1 MVVKVSEKMDGKGL
15 IIAIVCASLVSTL
28 ISSSIILG
36 VPQIRETLRG
46 PIGPIGVTGAQG
58 PIGPQGVKGDTGL
71 RGLQGLQGPQGI
83 QGLTG
88 ATGVQG
94 SQGIQGLQG
103 PSKIPLVSV
112 TSRIADVVDATGT
125 YRDIPDMEV
134 DIIVDR
140 SSNLLVHVTVL
151 LGGVYTSTAT
161 SGYDELSVR
170 ALVDGTAMRP
180 TYISAY
186 DVALNPDPDG
196 ERQRFS
202 CMFTYPVSADT
213 YTIRLQ
219 AKVSINSEVDI
230 YDRELIVLALP
241 TN

>member
-1 MVVKVSEKMDGKGL
+1 MDSKGL
-15 IIAIVCASLVSTL
+15 IIAIVSASLVSTL
-28 ISSSIILG
+28 ISSCIILG

-46 PIGPIGVTGAQG
+46 PEGAIGVTGAQG
-58 PIGPQGVKGDTGL
+58 PTGSQGVKGDTGL

-83 QGLTG
+83 QGPTG
-88 ATGVQG
+88 AVGAQG
-94 SQGIQGLQG
+94 AQGIQGLQG
-103 PSKIPLVSV
+103 PSKIPFVSV

-125 YRDIPDMEV
+125 YRDIPDMEA

-140 SSNLLVHVTVL
+140 NSNLLVHVTL
-151 LGGVYTSTAT
+151 LLSGDYTSTAT

-170 ALVDGTAMRP
+170 ALVDGVAMRP

-186 DVALNPDPDG
+186 DVSLTPDPDG

-202 CMFTYPVSADT
+202 CTFTYPVSADT

-219 AKVSINSEVDI
+219 AKVSVNSEVEI
-230 YDRELIVLALP
+230 YDRELIAFALP
-241 TN
+241 SN